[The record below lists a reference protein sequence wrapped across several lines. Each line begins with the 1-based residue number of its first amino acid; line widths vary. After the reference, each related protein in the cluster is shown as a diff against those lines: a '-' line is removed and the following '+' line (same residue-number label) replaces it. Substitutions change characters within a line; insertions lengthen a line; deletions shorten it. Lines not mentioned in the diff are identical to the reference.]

1 MSRLERIVAALGGI
15 LMDGGTR
22 ALIPGPNHSG
32 RDRSVSLRET
42 EEGRILIHC
51 FSPKDDW
58 RDVRRALQQQGLLDE
73 APSPPLASGRLVR
86 KPVAVVAQP
95 DDEERLARA
104 RRIWEEGAP
113 VRHSPARVYLQRRA
127 IPHLG
132 DADGALRFH
141 ARMTSLDD
149 RLRRPAL
156 LAAIVDAAGELQG
169 VQATLLSR
177 HGVTKAAV
185 TTPRRV
191 IGKLMGGAV
200 RLSEGG
206 DVLLVGEGVETM
218 MSASAELAL
227 PAWAL
232 LTADNLAGFV
242 APDLV
247 QRLVVAVDDDEAGH
261 LAFAALK
268 ARHTIPVDVER
279 PPGGASD
286 WNAWAC
292 AREA

>member
-15 LMDGGTR
+15 LMDGGKR
-22 ALIPGPNHSG
+22 ALIPGPDHST

-51 FSPKDDW
+51 FSLKDDW

-73 APSPPLASGRLVR
+73 APLGDRRGLAK
-86 KPVAVVAQP
+86 KPAVTVAQP
-95 DDEERLARA
+95 DNEDRVARA
-104 RRIWEEGAP
+104 RRIWDEG
-113 VRHSPARVYLQRRA
+113 VSLRHSPARAYLARRA
-127 IPHLG
+127 ITHLG

-156 LAAIVDAAGELQG
+156 LAAIVDAAGALQG

-177 HGVTKAAV
+177 HGVAKAAV
-185 TTPRRV
+185 ATPRRV
-191 IGKLMGGAV
+191 IGKLMGGSV

-206 DVLLVGEGVETM
+206 DALLVGEGVETM
-218 MSASAELAL
+218 LSASAALAL

-232 LTADNLAGFV
+232 LTADNLSGFV
-242 APDLV
+242 APGFV
-247 QRLVVAVDDDEAGH
+247 RRLIVAVDDDSAGH
-261 LAFAALK
+261 AAASALK
-268 ARHTIPVDVER
+268 ARHSIPVALEL
-279 PPGGASD
+279 PPGGADD
-286 WNAWAC
+286 WNAWAM
-292 AREA
+292 RR